1 MLYTVSFKEEKEV
14 TINSMWRV
22 RTESIGKIEELTE
35 KNDILELEHWVY
47 EFDTC

>member
-22 RTESIGKIEELTE
+22 RTESIGKIVELTE
-35 KNDILELEHWVY
+35 KNDDILEHWIY
-47 EFDTC
+47 EFDAC